1 MSRLSVL
8 PPVMVAPNGARLTRA
23 DHPAIPVTI
32 AETVAVA
39 ADCFAAGAGAIHA
52 HVRDAEGVHVLD
64 TGLYAELLAEL
75 ALAVPDMAVQIT
87 TESQGRY
94 GPAEMR
100 AVMHGL
106 EPDGISVA
114 VREMLADGE
123 SAEVRTFYGRMAD
136 RDIAVQ
142 HILFDTS
149 DATRLCQL
157 IRSGFLP
164 PGVPQVLF
172 VLGRYAVPE
181 GVPPQTI
188 PAFLDTLGHGGVE
201 HADWAVCAF
210 GARETDALAEAFR
223 LGGKARVGFE
233 NSLLRADGSVARDN
247 APRVADIVALKRAA
261 AVG

>member
-32 AETVAVA
+32 AQTVAVA

-52 HVRDAEGVHVLD
+52 HVRDADGAHVLD

-75 ALAVPDMAVQIT
+75 ARVVPDMAVQVT
-87 TESQGRY
+87 TESQGHY
-94 GPAEMR
+94 APAEMR
-100 AVMHGL
+100 AVMDGL
-106 EPDGISVA
+106 QPDGVSVA

-123 SAEVRTFYGRMAD
+123 SAAVRDFYGQMTD
-136 RDIAVQ
+136 RGIAVQ
-142 HILFDTS
+142 HILFDTN
-149 DATRLCQL
+149 DAARLCRL
-157 IRSGFLP
+157 IRAGFLP
-164 PGVPQVLF
+164 PGLPQVLF
-172 VLGRYAVPE
+172 VLGRYAAPE

-188 PAFLDTLGHGGVE
+188 GAFLDTLMRGGVE
-201 HADWAVCAF
+201 RADWAVCAF

-247 APRVADIVALKRAA
+247 AQRVADIVALRRIAQP
-261 AVG
+261 G

>member
-32 AETVAVA
+32 AETVATA
-39 ADCFAAGAGAIHA
+39 AACFAAGAGAIHA
-52 HVRDAEGVHVLD
+52 HVRDADGVHVLD
-64 TGLYAELLAEL
+64 AGLYAELMAEL
-75 ALAVPDMAVQIT
+75 ARAVPDMAVQIT

-94 GPAEMR
+94 SPEEMR
-100 AVMHGL
+100 AAMRGL
-106 EPDGISVA
+106 QPDGISVA
-114 VREMLADGE
+114 VREMLAEGE
-123 SAEVRTFYGRMAD
+123 DFAARSFYGEMVD
-136 RDIAVQ
+136 RGIAVQ
-142 HILFDTS
+142 HILFDTA
-149 DATRLCQL
+149 DAARLCQL

-188 PAFLDTLGHGGVE
+188 PAFLDTLARGGVAR
-201 HADWAVCAF
+201 ADWSVCAF
-210 GARETDALAEAFR
+210 GVRETDALAEAFR

-247 APRVADIVALKRAA
+247 AERVADIVALRRTTTAF
-261 AVG
+261 